1 MTIGAK
7 CLVCGALLFIGPT
20 VLGAQD
26 RLWLVR
32 GGQSQ
37 ATIVAGRDDAYAAG
51 RLQRWL
57 AENAAAQVTLEQA
70 ETWDSAQPGT
80 VILVGSAASN
90 PATARLAKDVGLDL
104 SPERLTAQGYL
115 AKRLAHAGRCWIVL
129 AGGSRDG
136 SLYAVTDLFN
146 WTLEHQGRDVWLEEL
161 DTCQQPRFRYRWF
174 WNWDHRMDWGGPGT
188 PGTKM
193 GGGGKWRRPSEA
205 FRIDC
210 QRCTDFMADHKFNGL
225 ILWGFARDSHGG
237 VEASQA
243 VCRYARQ
250 RGVRVLPGVGTS
262 GYAGYYFEGQH
273 PFNANAW
280 LAEHP
285 ELRAVG
291 KDGKPHTAP
300 CPSKQANQDWLDRGA
315 EWLFQT
321 FQIGGVDLEMGD
333 FFVCYCG
340 DCQRARAAIASAEPD
355 YYKDM
360 AISHMVT
367 LKTMRR
373 LSPEAWLSYATYT
386 GYTPQMAQERPKFA
400 SMIPEDALCQWTLTG
415 MFRRWPADLKPP
427 TRHNVGYLH
436 WCNTSTNTED
446 NFYLREVQQIC
457 QMAAGAEFEGLDT
470 YGELPDTRP
479 NAELFYLAWEAFLW
493 QPDMSL
499 DEFIERRLGRL
510 YGGSRAARALVELM
524 PLVANAAQRASV
536 DNCARALALAQT
548 ARVSA
553 APQGR
558 MRWDR
563 LVAQLERFRQTAE
576 RHLAER
582 RREQEAARQGTHI
595 PVASVR
601 ASDEDRQRHWEAA
614 KAIDGS
620 VEEPAG
626 YWLTQRADPR
636 EAWIELT
643 LSGPAQINRVA
654 LFHQLNAGHYR
665 SLDYRILVR
674 TDGQWKPVAEVQNNQ
689 RAGWV
694 AHDFPAVRAD
704 AVRVEITRSAHGNRM
719 GLGEI
724 EIRWIAP

>member
-193 GGGGKWRRPSEA
+193 GGGGKWRRPPEA

-321 FQIGGVDLEMGD
+321 FQIGGVNLEMGD